1 MPWRHFTT
9 FTSFRNELT
18 PGGTSQNATSAWQPW
33 QSVCKLPDHSL
44 LLPCLYNKKHWAIII
59 FWRGSFISG
68 ESLKTAA
75 LCYQSSCTVKE
86 AEGGGVLVRR
96 GSLIL
101 LVERRARLCRE
112 MRRMTAVAQR
122 WLDTW
127 RGHGEVISC
136 SSGVIKVL
144 FHMRH
149 LRDFLLLTPRTFPC
163 TLL

>member
-44 LLPCLYNKKHWAIII
+44 LLPCLYNTKHWAIII
-59 FWRGSFISG
+59 FG
-68 ESLKTAA
+68 EAA
-75 LCYQSSCTVKE
+75 LSLESHWKLQHSATNQAVRSRRLK
-86 AEGGGVLVRR
+86 GGSTCEERVFN
-96 GSLIL
+96 L
-101 LVERRARLCRE
+101 LVERRAHLCRE